1 MPLRKEYMMILRQ
14 VEFERDVELD
24 IIAPSIK
31 ADNKKIMLEKA
42 AQIISDH
49 YRLPFSSVLDYLEIT
64 IERDNTS
71 MGDGVVIPAMTLKNI
86 RKPATILL
94 RLDRAI
100 SYDSIDGQP
109 IDIVCFVLSP
119 EHDKPAHLRRL
130 SRISRLMKNKE
141 LISKIRET
149 NDSETIQALIH
160 SPEGW
165 MMAA

>member
-1 MPLRKEYMMILRQ
+1 MMILRQ

-24 IIAPSIK
+24 IIVPAMK

-42 AQIISDH
+42 AQIVSDH
-49 YRLPFSSVLDYLEIT
+49 YKLAFSSVLDYLQIV
-64 IERDNTS
+64 IEKDNTS
-71 MGDGVVIPAMTLKNI
+71 MGDGVAIPAMTLKNI
-86 RKPATILL
+86 RQPVTILF
-94 RLDRAI
+94 RLDRPVA
-100 SYDSIDGQP
+100 YDSIDGQP
-109 IDIVCFVLSP
+109 VDVVCLVISPDI
-119 EHDKPAHLRRL
+119 DKPAHLRRL

-141 LISKIRET
+141 LVSKIRET